1 MNIAFTPKL
10 IEKEN
15 IVNLSFPEED
25 VLSSNA
31 ERASRIK
38 DLKNA
43 NELGD
48 LAQYKVK
55 IVFEDDSGLKKVET
69 TVWNTT
75 REEVVLKYGV
85 AIPIRRVSRVMFP

>member
-15 IVNLSFPEED
+15 IVTLSFPEED
-25 VLSSNA
+25 VLSSNS
-31 ERASRIK
+31 ERADRIK

-43 NELGD
+43 RELGD

-55 IVFEDDSGLKKVET
+55 ILFEDDSGPKRVET

-75 REEVVLKYGV
+75 RKEVVLKYGV
-85 AIPIRRVSRVMFP
+85 AIPIKRVFRVMFP

>member
-1 MNIAFTPKL
+1 MNTAFTPKL
-10 IEKEN
+10 VEKEN
-15 IVNLSFPEED
+15 IANLIFPEED
-25 VLSSNA
+25 VLSSSR
-31 ERASRIK
+31 ERANRVK

-55 IVFEDDSGLKKVET
+55 ILFEDDSGPKKVET

-75 REEVVLKYGV
+75 RQEVLLKYGV
-85 AIPIRRVSRVMFP
+85 VIPIRRVSRVMFP

>member
-1 MNIAFTPKL
+1 MQVLHGPVL

-15 IVNLSFPEED
+15 IANLDFPKSD
-25 VLSSNA
+25 VLENPKEKK
-31 ERASRIK
+31 ERLR

-55 IVFEDDSGLKKVET
+55 ILFKDSHGMKKVET
-69 TVWNTT
+69 TVWNATADN
-75 REEVVLKYGV
+75 VVLKYGIT
-85 AIPIRRVSRVMFP
+85 IPVRRVSKVVFP

>member
-1 MNIAFTPKL
+1 MNVAFTPRL

-15 IVNLSFPEED
+15 ITGLRFPEED
-25 VLSSNA
+25 VLSSSA
-31 ERASRIK
+31 ERENRIK

-43 NELGD
+43 RELGD

-55 IVFEDDSGLKKVET
+55 ILFVDDSGPKKVET

-75 REEVVLKYGV
+75 QEEVVLKYGI
-85 AIPIRRVSRVMFP
+85 AIPIRRVSKVMFP

>member
-1 MNIAFTPKL
+1 MHVGFAPKS

-15 IVNLSFPEED
+15 IANLSFPDED
-25 VLSSNA
+25 VLSSQT
-31 ERASRIK
+31 ERKNRIK

-55 IVFEDDSGLKKVET
+55 ILFEDDSGPKKVET
-69 TVWNTT
+69 TVWDTT
-75 REEVVLKYGV
+75 IEKVVLKYGIV
-85 AIPIRRVSRVMFP
+85 IPIRRVSRVLFP

>member
-1 MNIAFTPKL
+1 MNLVFTPKL

-15 IVNLSFPEED
+15 IANLSFPEED
-25 VLSSNA
+25 VLSSNR
-31 ERASRIK
+31 ERENRIK

-43 NELGD
+43 RELGD

-55 IVFEDDSGLKKVET
+55 ILFQDASGPKKVET

-75 REEVVLKYGV
+75 SEEVVLKYGI
-85 AIPIRRVSRVMFP
+85 AIPIRRVFRVMFP

>member
-1 MNIAFTPKL
+1 MNVAFTPKL

-31 ERASRIK
+31 ERAVRIK

-75 REEVVLKYGV
+75 PEEVVLKYGV